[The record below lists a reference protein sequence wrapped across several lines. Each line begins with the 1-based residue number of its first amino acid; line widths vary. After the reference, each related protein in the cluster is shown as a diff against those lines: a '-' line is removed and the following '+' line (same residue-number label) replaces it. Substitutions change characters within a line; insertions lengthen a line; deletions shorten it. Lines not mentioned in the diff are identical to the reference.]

1 MRIETDDLSRPAVLD
16 LLREHLDDMRAI
28 SPRDSVHALDVSGL
42 QSPDVTFWT
51 LWDDGELLAC
61 GALREIDPTHGE
73 IKSMRTPARRRGRGA
88 ARRMLEHLLAE
99 ARRRGYRRVSL
110 ETGATAHF
118 VPART
123 LYASAGFVSCGP
135 FGHYRLDPHSAFM
148 TLELTG

>member
-1 MRIETDDLSRPAVLD
+1 MHIETDDLSRPEVLD

-42 QSPDVTFWT
+42 KSPDVTFWT
-51 LWDDGELLAC
+51 LWDAGELLGC
-61 GALREIDPTHGE
+61 GALREIDPGHGE

-110 ETGATAHF
+110 ETGSTAHF

-123 LYASAGFVSCGP
+123 LYASAGFVACGP

-148 TLELTG
+148 TLELAG

>member
-1 MRIETDDLSRPAVLD
+1 VLD